1 MCRGPKDVGGPRRCS
16 CDCRAAY
23 QRANGVVTELE
34 RTEQEALE
42 YLRSLIAQDSPS
54 DATQFS
60 DQEVDEHLQAFL
72 AEDSAAGTS
81 DVQAPPPVRQVSF
94 GDKETR
100 VEDIRRE
107 IDTAM
112 ENLNTGDAWQQW
124 LDHAN
129 QFHHYSL
136 NNQLLI
142 YMQREDAT
150 QVAGFNKWKEL
161 GRSVNKGEKAIWIQ
175 APMVVRR
182 KKTDSPDEEETR
194 VIGFKPVPVYDVAQ
208 TSGKELPA
216 APLVIQHEHGEAPEG
231 MVDDLRT
238 QVEAHGYRVV
248 YEDLGADPKAKNGRA
263 APDSKT
269 VAINSNRSPAQR
281 ALTLAHELAH
291 IELGHT
297 ERMHEYHH
305 GGQRPTMEVEAE
317 SVAYVIARRYGYQPS
332 KPFTYID
339 GWAKGNPALV
349 KSTATSVCAASQRIL
364 SKILSTKTASA
375 K

>member
-1 MCRGPKDVGGPRRCS
+1 MCRGPKDTGGPRRCS
-16 CDCRAAY
+16 GDCRAAF
-23 QRANGVVTELE
+23 QRASGAVKELE
-34 RTEQEALE
+34 RSEQEALD
-42 YLRSLIAQDSPS
+42 YLRSLIGQDPGAA
-54 DATQFS
+54 DITKFS
-60 DQEVDEHLQAFL
+60 DQEVDEHLRAFI
-72 AEDSAAGTS
+72 AQDSPVGEP
-81 DVQAPPPVRQVSF
+81 DVQVPVVRQVSF
-94 GDKETR
+94 ADKETR

-142 YMQREDAT
+142 YSQRQDAT
-150 QVAGFNKWKEL
+150 QVGGFNKWKEL

-194 VIGFKPVPVYDVAQ
+194 VIGFKPVPVYDVSQ

-216 APLVIQHEHGEAPEG
+216 APLVIQHEHGEAPAG

-238 QVEAHGYRVV
+238 QVEAHGYRLV
-248 YEDLGADPKAKNGRA
+248 YEDLGADPTAKNGHA

-269 VAINSNRSPAQR
+269 VAINSNRSPAQQ

-349 KSTATSVCAASQRIL
+349 KSTATAVCAASGRIL
-364 SKILSTKTASA
+364 SKILSTKSTES

>member
-1 MCRGPKDVGGPRRCS
+1 MCRSTTDVGGPRRCS
-16 CDCRAAY
+16 GDTRAAY
-23 QRANGVVTELE
+23 QRANGAVKELE
-34 RTEQEALE
+34 RTEQEALD
-42 YLRSLIAQDSPS
+42 YLRSLIAQDSPG
-54 DATQFS
+54 DMPQFS
-60 DQEVDEHLQAFL
+60 DQGLGERSQAL
-72 AEDSAAGTS
+72 TGEDSTTDGSTAAAG
-81 DVQAPPPVRQVSF
+81 VPVRQVSF

-107 IDTAM
+107 IDSAI
-112 ENLNTGDAWQQW
+112 ENLNTGEAWQQW

-142 YMQREDAT
+142 YMQRQDAT

-194 VIGFKPVPVYDVAQ
+194 VVGFKPVPVYDVAQ

-216 APLVIQHEHGEAPEG
+216 APLVIQHEHGEAPAG

-248 YEDLGADPKAKNGRA
+248 YEDLGADPTAKNGHA

-317 SVAYVIARRYGYQPS
+317 SVAYVIARRYGYQPA

-364 SKILSTKTASA
+364 SKILSTKTPS